1 MRKLILT
8 AIILLGVLVSV
19 NAKLWRVNNTPGVDA
34 DFTNLTIARDSASA
48 GDTLYIEGSATSYGG
63 FELNKK
69 LVLIGP
75 GFFLTENDTAQASKQ
90 MAILGNTWIRS
101 SAEGCVVSGLCF
113 AGYLLNQASN
123 VVITRNYVT
132 DSNNGI
138 SIAHDV
144 NGVHDVVVSQN
155 FCVRIDKNRD
165 IRDVLIFNNI
175 VTSYI
180 FMGTA
185 SDNFTGVIKNN
196 VVGYYI
202 EAVHAEIK
210 NNIIF
215 YKTNPYNGNYIGYK
229 VLTGSTYQ
237 YNLFAGTTVPGG
249 IGNKANVD
257 MEATFADFA
266 NKNVDND
273 FTLKEDSPAIGA
285 GENGTDC
292 GVFGGDQPY
301 VLSGIPGV
309 PHIYE
314 AIIPTSASGDSGLKV
329 YLKIKTNN

>member
-1 MRKLILT
+1 
-8 AIILLGVLVSV
+8 
-19 NAKLWRVNNTPGVDA
+19 
-34 DFTNLTIARDSASA
+34 
-48 GDTLYIEGSATSYGG
+48 
-63 FELNKK
+63 
-69 LVLIGP
+69 
-75 GFFLTENDTAQASKQ
+75 
-90 MAILGNTWIRS
+90 
-101 SAEGCVVSGLCF
+101 
-113 AGYLLNQASN
+113 
-123 VVITRNYVT
+123 
-132 DSNNGI
+132 
-138 SIAHDV
+138 
-144 NGVHDVVVSQN
+144 
-155 FCVRIDKNRD
+155 
-165 IRDVLIFNNI
+165 
-175 VTSYI
+175 
-180 FMGTA
+180 MGTA